1 MSPEVSLC
9 RFDIELAKKKKAV
22 HIVGI
27 DEAGR
32 GPLAGPV
39 TACAAF
45 IPLHAYD
52 KLDSIIN
59 DSKKLSPLKREKAFS
74 FMLSCG
80 VRFGF
85 GWAAAAEI
93 DRTDI
98 LSSALNSM
106 LQACGRLFICLKSL
120 PELNFIPERTLV
132 LVDGNH
138 KMRNAGHIWQQP
150 LIGGDAKSAA
160 VAAASI
166 FAKVIRDRWMDLL
179 SEKYPEYGFSKH
191 KGYGTQEHIRA
202 ISACGPC
209 PEHRMTF
216 APLKTMFPSLSFKTN
231 AGDNK
236 MRARQSRNKNHKK
249 ECVQPE
255 LF

>member
-1 MSPEVSLC
+1 MSLC
-9 RFDIELAKKKKAV
+9 RFDIELAKEKKAV

-45 IPLHAYD
+45 IPLQAYD
-52 KLDSIIN
+52 KLDSIVN
-59 DSKKLSPLKREKAFS
+59 DSKKLSPLKREKAFL
-74 FMLSCG
+74 FMLNCG

-85 GWAAAAEI
+85 GWASAAEI

-98 LSSALNSM
+98 LSAALNSM
-106 LQACGRLFICLKSL
+106 LQAGSRLFIQLKSV
-120 PELNFIPERTLV
+120 PKLNFNPERTLV
-132 LVDGNH
+132 LIDGNH
-138 KMRNAGHIWQQP
+138 KMRNAGHIWQQE

-166 FAKVIRDRWMDLL
+166 FAKVIRDRWMDSL
-179 SEKYPEYGFSKH
+179 SKKYPEYGFSKH
-191 KGYGTQEHIRA
+191 KGYGTKDHIRA
-202 ISACGPC
+202 ICSCGPC

-216 APLKTMFPSLSFKTN
+216 APLKTMFQTLAVKKSAEN
-231 AGDNK
+231 NK
-236 MRARQSRNKNHKK
+236 MSRNQALSKNKKK
-249 ECVQPE
+249 ECAQPE